1 MEQVKE
7 PVKED
12 REEQHVVA
20 IACRIMAGVSP
31 IAATS
36 VNSQSQPPFPTPSPF
51 SFSGTSTRWSSRPSV
66 HHSNLGLRFL
76 VLIFSFISALTL
88 AAPSTNKKHQ
98 PSLTFTEYP
107 ELIYCFIVAI
117 LAFLYSAFQ
126 LFKGICDIAH
136 KGILISDMT
145 SDYLSF
151 VLDQVMGYLVI
162 SSASVEIPIIRQVE
176 PHTPLWKG
184 TIVSTTMSFA
194 TFLVIAISAVLS
206 GYKLCKR
213 IVW

>member
-107 ELIYCFIVAI
+107 ELMWVLINYNFASVTWPYYKGKIQNWLSNFVICYE
-117 LAFLYSAFQ
+117 LAFKLSICLYWV
-126 LFKGICDIAH
+126 H
-136 KGILISDMT
+136 IL
-145 SDYLSF
+145 
-151 VLDQVMGYLVI
+151 
-162 SSASVEIPIIRQVE
+162 
-176 PHTPLWKG
+176 
-184 TIVSTTMSFA
+184 
-194 TFLVIAISAVLS
+194 
-206 GYKLCKR
+206 
-213 IVW
+213 